1 MPLLPNYASTL
12 STQVKMED
20 GEESHEYFG
29 LLQSI
34 FNLYIQ
40 RMGIY
45 ENHNSGRVSK
55 TKENRMGAKLSER
68 QELILEMIKDG
79 MTNSSIAN
87 RMGYSESL
95 IRQESMAIYQKLG
108 VDGRRDLVRSDLLD
122 ESSDDESHG
131 IQT

>member
-1 MPLLPNYASTL
+1 
-12 STQVKMED
+12 MED
-20 GEESHEYFG
+20 HEESREYFG

-40 RMGIY
+40 RMGIH
-45 ENHNSGRVSK
+45 ETHNSGRVSK

>member
-1 MPLLPNYASTL
+1 
-12 STQVKMED
+12 
-20 GEESHEYFG
+20 
-29 LLQSI
+29 
-34 FNLYIQ
+34 
-40 RMGIY
+40 
-45 ENHNSGRVSK
+45 
-55 TKENRMGAKLSER
+55 MGAKLSER

>member
-1 MPLLPNYASTL
+1 
-12 STQVKMED
+12 
-20 GEESHEYFG
+20 
-29 LLQSI
+29 
-34 FNLYIQ
+34 
-40 RMGIY
+40 MGIHKT
-45 ENHNSGRVSK
+45 HNSGRVSK
-55 TKENRMGAKLSER
+55 IKENRMGAKLSER

>member
-1 MPLLPNYASTL
+1 
-12 STQVKMED
+12 
-20 GEESHEYFG
+20 
-29 LLQSI
+29 
-34 FNLYIQ
+34 
-40 RMGIY
+40 MGVH
-45 ENHNSGRVSK
+45 ENHNNGRASK
-55 TKENRMGAKLSER
+55 TKESRMGAKLSER

>member
-1 MPLLPNYASTL
+1 
-12 STQVKMED
+12 
-20 GEESHEYFG
+20 
-29 LLQSI
+29 
-34 FNLYIQ
+34 
-40 RMGIY
+40 MGIY

>member
-1 MPLLPNYASTL
+1 MPLLPNYASAL
-12 STQVKMED
+12 STQMKMEHR
-20 GEESHEYFG
+20 EESSEYFG

-40 RMGIY
+40 RMGIH

-55 TKENRMGAKLSER
+55 TKENRMGEKLSER

-79 MTNSSIAN
+79 MTNSLIAN

-108 VDGRRDLVRSDLLD
+108 VYGRRDLVRSNFLD

>member
-1 MPLLPNYASTL
+1 
-12 STQVKMED
+12 
-20 GEESHEYFG
+20 
-29 LLQSI
+29 
-34 FNLYIQ
+34 
-40 RMGIY
+40 MGIHKT
-45 ENHNSGRVSK
+45 HNSGRVSK
-55 TKENRMGAKLSER
+55 IKESRMGAKLSEQ

>member
-1 MPLLPNYASTL
+1 
-12 STQVKMED
+12 
-20 GEESHEYFG
+20 
-29 LLQSI
+29 
-34 FNLYIQ
+34 
-40 RMGIY
+40 
-45 ENHNSGRVSK
+45 
-55 TKENRMGAKLSER
+55 
-68 QELILEMIKDG
+68 MIKDG

>member
-1 MPLLPNYASTL
+1 
-12 STQVKMED
+12 
-20 GEESHEYFG
+20 
-29 LLQSI
+29 
-34 FNLYIQ
+34 
-40 RMGIY
+40 MGVY
-45 ENHNSGRVSK
+45 ENHNNGRASK